1 MATPHGIIFSREAI
15 LENLLA
21 QKKAIRRKLALWEAQ
36 LASDTRKVS
45 PNINFLLLILA
56 LCRTS
61 HLVLNRLRDAHVRL
75 RKATRAPR
83 FSERA
88 AVRWVDSYHQAG

>member
-36 LASDTRKVS
+36 QAGNTRKV
-45 PNINFLLLILA
+45 PPQTN
-56 LCRTS
+56 
-61 HLVLNRLRDAHVRL
+61 HLRL
-75 RKATRAPR
+75 
-83 FSERA
+83 
-88 AVRWVDSYHQAG
+88 